1 VAVAVGVNESD
12 SRTRI
17 PISTNIPYSVN
28 RPRKRVFTLLM
39 TVAVTAAIRA
49 IVTLVSVV
57 AWRPKR
63 GMIETGR
70 TR

>member
-1 VAVAVGVNESD
+1 
-12 SRTRI
+12 
-17 PISTNIPYSVN
+17 
-28 RPRKRVFTLLM
+28 VFTLLM